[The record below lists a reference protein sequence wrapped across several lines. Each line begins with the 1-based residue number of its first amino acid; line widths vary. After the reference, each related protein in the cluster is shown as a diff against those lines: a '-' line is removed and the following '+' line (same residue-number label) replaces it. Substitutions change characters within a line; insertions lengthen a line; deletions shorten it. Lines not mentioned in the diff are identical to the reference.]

1 MALARSVVM
10 MDFQEAKEL
19 TSSLPYS
26 ALQSRKQD
34 KLQKLWV
41 PGLSPKTPETSTTNA
56 SPGSISDLSGVEGSP
71 ESVPDVSGSDTV
83 KMLNSE
89 RKLLFFQPGTGAF
102 LPKDAA
108 SEGNLQQELRD
119 VAMPSRWKLCVDAK
133 GRAFYFNASRGVSSW
148 SHPREALH
156 QELRDFVDA
165 FRRDG
170 EAEAMDSVDQR
181 AKTARCFLE
190 ELNAKARRDLS
201 SWRGPF
207 LSKEGRFPYWFSDE
221 QQSSSWTDPAA
232 DWEEQLAFASRTL
245 CHELNLEAS
254 ELVPRSTKVS
264 NSFRV
269 AAKGVVA
276 AQSFRRMSEHH
287 RSYSMDKAV
296 PLRTIEQIDLDIPR
310 TASGEAELLSCLG
323 VARALLLRHAAED
336 PELGYCQGMNMVAAL
351 FAVAAQ
357 SQEEAFSRFRAF
369 TRSLRGLWEPG
380 FPLLQQG
387 VCLFE
392 ALAAE
397 RPWFQHLNRNG
408 VEAEMYLPRAWLGL
422 FTSWLPLATRVLLLR
437 SLEEGSLA
445 MLLATSLAIMDHVGS
460 ELLEQGD
467 DMDDLLKVLDGI
479 KDKPPHPAALITAR
493 DAWLPV
499 VSATTARRSGA
510 HWCWKAL
517 RRDGSRVLDH
527 RGEALFTHKERRA
540 SLATAGRALLK
551 FCFGDGRH

>member
-1 MALARSVVM
+1 
-10 MDFQEAKEL
+10 
-19 TSSLPYS
+19 
-26 ALQSRKQD
+26 
-34 KLQKLWV
+34 
-41 PGLSPKTPETSTTNA
+41 
-56 SPGSISDLSGVEGSP
+56 
-71 ESVPDVSGSDTV
+71 
-83 KMLNSE
+83 
-89 RKLLFFQPGTGAF
+89 
-102 LPKDAA
+102 
-108 SEGNLQQELRD
+108 
-119 VAMPSRWKLCVDAK
+119 
-133 GRAFYFNASRGVSSW
+133 
-148 SHPREALH
+148 
-156 QELRDFVDA
+156 
-165 FRRDG
+165 
-170 EAEAMDSVDQR
+170 MDSVDQR